1 MITTEIKLF
10 FPDYSKPFDTS
21 DLQLGAGLMQD
32 GRPIAFFSRELT
44 SYQRNYGVGQKE
56 MLCIVQAER
65 TSLLLHVSAFG
76 KHILRF
82 GSINTLLLFCKQIA
96 FETEPCGDDE
106 SLVWIQSFE

>member
-1 MITTEIKLF
+1 
-10 FPDYSKPFDTS
+10 
-21 DLQLGAGLMQD
+21 MQD

-56 MLCIVQAER
+56 MLCIVQAKR

-82 GSINTLLLFCKQIA
+82 GSINTLLLFCKQIV
-96 FETEPCGDDE
+96 FETEPYSE
-106 SLVWIQSFE
+106 SLVWIQSVSRRIKARINL